1 MANNILEK
9 LEGIVSRFEEVST
22 LITDPSVIADQK
34 RYVTLT
40 KEYKNLEDLV
50 KARKEYIDCC
60 AHLEEAKE
68 MARKMGPDA
77 YIAVI
82 NEGNDA
88 VCVDEIDQ
96 DEF

>member
-1 MANNILEK
+1 MWYA
-9 LEGIVSRFEEVST
+9 VMRR
-22 LITDPSVIADQK
+22 DDQDWG
-34 RYVTLT
+34 YG
-40 KEYKNLEDLV
+40 NHD
-50 KARKEYIDCC
+50 
-60 AHLEEAKE
+60 LEEAKE